1 MPEPTIPT
9 AGAATIV
16 AAGMAMPA
24 LQAAS
29 AVVPSIVVLGVSLGL
44 RADVLMAGFAGSVV
58 ALAFFNTVPSLG
70 DTWRALI
77 ETTFKRMGWCL
88 ASSLTA
94 GYITPLL
101 LLLDGDKLRIPESLM
116 LSVAFIAGA
125 GAQKFLAR
133 FIKRAEQ
140 RAGTLAGE
148 GGDA

>member
-1 MPEPTIPT
+1 
-9 AGAATIV
+9 
-16 AAGMAMPA
+16 
-24 LQAAS
+24 
-29 AVVPSIVVLGVSLGL
+29 VVPSIVVLGVSLGL

-140 RAGTLAGE
+140 RAGALAGE